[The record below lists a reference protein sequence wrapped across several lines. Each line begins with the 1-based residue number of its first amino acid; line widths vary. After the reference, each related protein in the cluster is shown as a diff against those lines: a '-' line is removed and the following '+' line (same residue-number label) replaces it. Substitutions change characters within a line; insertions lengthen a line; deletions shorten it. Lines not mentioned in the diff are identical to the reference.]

1 MGPFPKIGFRRQGN
15 GNHFMFSIHETF
27 QFLTEHFVIN
37 LMPQSMFSRCQIT
50 QMKVGQNGLHDLLFN
65 LQIIGEVYF
74 YRADNVG

>member
-1 MGPFPKIGFRRQGN
+1 
-15 GNHFMFSIHETF
+15 MFSIHETF

-37 LMPQSMFSRCQIT
+37 LMSQSMFFWCQIT